1 MKKKIHLSNLF
12 IYFLCCLSLLLSF
25 YFNEDGSYLPFSMDF
40 KDTWPYV
47 LKLKESFLSD
57 PYPYTVHYPLH
68 YYLLSRLD
76 LIFNDPLI
84 VRLFVC
90 LISMVVPYIFFVALK
105 EKYKNKNINILFI
118 ICLSI
123 FFIPAF
129 RYSSVWANDRIT
141 TDIFI
146 LLGCYFFF
154 KYQFLRIKNVK
165 YLYISFLLFALACY
179 SRQFYAV
186 YYALFI
192 IYIFRNDS
200 LKNFINLSIYSAI
213 LSLPGFY
220 LLYKFPYFL
229 GGLAYSGNIF
239 NTMLGNISKLF
250 VYTFPLI
257 IINILFKEK
266 NINLNLKNILIYS
279 IISLSV
285 FAISYLNHDLSTMGA
300 NGGVFFILSKK
311 IFGNYILFYL
321 IFIINFIF
329 ILQIFDNYKDRFI
342 IFSFVFIFCSI
353 IVPQSVYEPLIFL
366 YFFLFAESKFKNIFL
381 ENKNASFALLAYYIM
396 YYLIAVTDIA
406 HKVKLY

>member
-1 MKKKIHLSNLF
+1 MKKKIHLSNLI
-12 IYFLCCLSLLLSF
+12 IYFFCSLSLLLSF
-25 YFNEDGSYLPFSMDF
+25 YFNEDGSYTPFSADF
-40 KDTWPYV
+40 RETWPYV

-57 PYPYTVHYPLH
+57 PYPHTVHYPLH

-76 LIFNDPLI
+76 IIFNDPLI

-266 NINLNLKNILIYS
+266 NINLNLKNIIIYS
-279 IISLSV
+279 IIALSI

-342 IFSFVFIFCSI
+342 FFSFVFIFCSI

-406 HKVKLY
+406 HKIKLY

>member
-1 MKKKIHLSNLF
+1 MKKKIHLSNLI

-25 YFNEDGSYLPFSMDF
+25 YFNEDGSYSPFSMDF

-84 VRLFVC
+84 VRLVVC
-90 LISMVVPYIFFVALK
+90 FISMVVPYIFFVALK

-179 SRQFYAV
+179 SRQFYAA

-200 LKNFINLSIYSAI
+200 LKNFINLSIYSVT

-220 LLYKFPYFL
+220 LLYKFPYFF

-239 NTMLGNISKLF
+239 NTMLGNVSKLF

>member
-25 YFNEDGSYLPFSMDF
+25 YFNEDGSYSPFSMDF

-84 VRLFVC
+84 VRLVVC

-154 KYQFLRIKNVK
+154 KYQYLRIKNVK

-200 LKNFINLSIYSAI
+200 LKNFINLSIYSVT

-229 GGLAYSGNIF
+229 EGIGYSGNIF
-239 NTMLGNISKLF
+239 NTLLGNVSSLF
-250 VYTFPLI
+250 VYILPVV
-257 IINILFKEK
+257 IINFLFQDR
-266 NINLNLKNILIYS
+266 NIFKIKRILIYS
-279 IISLSV
+279 LISIII
-285 FAISYLNHDLSTMGA
+285 FIISYLAHDVGKMGM
-300 NGGVFFILSKK
+300 NGGVFFILSNK

-353 IVPQSVYEPLIFL
+353 IVPQSVFEPLIFL

-381 ENKNASFALLAYYIM
+381 ENKRASFALLIYYIT
-396 YYLIAVTDIA
+396 YCLVAITDIA

>member
-1 MKKKIHLSNLF
+1 MKKKIYLSNLF

-84 VRLFVC
+84 VRLFIC
-90 LISMVVPYIFFVALK
+90 FISMIVPYIFFVALK

-154 KYQFLRIKNVK
+154 KYEFLKIKNVK

-257 IINILFKEK
+257 IINILFNKK
-266 NINLNLKNILIYS
+266 NNNLNLKNILIYS

-285 FAISYLNHDLSTMGA
+285 FAISYLNHDLSTLTD

-342 IFSFVFIFCSI
+342 IFSFVFIFCSL

-381 ENKNASFALLAYYIM
+381 ENKNASFALLVYYIM

>member
-1 MKKKIHLSNLF
+1 MKKNIHLSNLI
-12 IYFLCCLSLLLSF
+12 IYFFCSLSLLLSF
-25 YFNEDGSYLPFSMDF
+25 YFNEDGSYTPFSADF
-40 KDTWPYV
+40 RETWPYV

-57 PYPYTVHYPLH
+57 PYPHTVHYPLH
-68 YYLLSRLD
+68 YYVLSRLD

-84 VRLFVC
+84 VRLIICF
-90 LISMVVPYIFFVALK
+90 ISMIVPYIFFVALK
-105 EKYKNKNINILFI
+105 EKYKKKNINILFI

-154 KYQFLRIKNVK
+154 KYEFSVIKNVK

>member
-1 MKKKIHLSNLF
+1 MKKNIHLSNLI
-12 IYFLCCLSLLLSF
+12 IYFFCCLSLILSI
-25 YFNEDGSYLPFSMDF
+25 YFNEDGSYLPFSADF
-40 KDTWPYV
+40 KVTWRYV
-47 LKLKESFLSD
+47 LSLKENFLSD
-57 PYPYTVHYPLH
+57 PYPHTVHYPLH

-76 LIFNDPLI
+76 LIFNNPLI
-84 VRLFVC
+84 VRLVICFV
-90 LISMVVPYIFFVALK
+90 SMIIPYIFFVALR

-154 KYQFLRIKNVK
+154 KYEFSRIKNLK
-165 YLYISFLLFALACY
+165 FLYISFLLFALACY

-229 GGLAYSGNIF
+229 SGLAYSGNIF
-239 NTMLGNISKLF
+239 NTMLGNVSKLI

-257 IINILFKEK
+257 IINILFNKK
-266 NINLNLKNILIYS
+266 NNNLNLKNILIYS
-279 IISLSV
+279 IISLSI

-329 ILQIFDNYKDRFI
+329 ILQFFDNYKDRFI